1 MKGEFKT
8 MDKQFYTM
16 KELGEVLPI
25 GTTNLYNLVHSAGFP
40 SITIN
45 RKIVIPVEEFNQW
58 IKSSAGKKIK
68 L

>member
-1 MKGEFKT
+1 

-16 KELGEVLPI
+16 KELAEVLPI

-45 RKIVIPVEEFNQW
+45 RKIVVPVDEFNKW
-58 IKSSAGKKIK
+58 VSSSAGKKIR

>member
-1 MKGEFKT
+1 

-16 KELGEVLPI
+16 KELAEVLPI

-45 RKIVIPVEEFNQW
+45 RKIVVPVEKFNEW
-58 IKSSAGKKIK
+58 VSSSAGKKIR